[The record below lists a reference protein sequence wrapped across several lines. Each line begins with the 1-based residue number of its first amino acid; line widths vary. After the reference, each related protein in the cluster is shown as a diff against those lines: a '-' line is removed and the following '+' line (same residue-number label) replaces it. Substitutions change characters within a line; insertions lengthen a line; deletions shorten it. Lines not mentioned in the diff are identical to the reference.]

1 MVSRPEAGDMTP
13 EAGLAAFDSAVTS
26 VKLLIWIIKT
36 AQEVIRFKKT
46 CHEIGE
52 LATTLKGVLEKNEAA
67 LKLQKTFGD
76 LNKLLEDIGK
86 IVVRCTTELNLA
98 QRAWEVMWR
107 KRLPKMLGE
116 LQSRTLYLIMET
128 TVRRY
133 PGKAFHYVVCANN
146 AVLG

>member
-1 MVSRPEAGDMTP
+1 MVSGPETSDMTL
-13 EAGLAAFDSAVTS
+13 EAGLAAFDSAVAS

-36 AQEVIRFKKT
+36 AQEVIRFKKR
-46 CHEIGE
+46 CHKIGD
-52 LATTLKGVLEKNEAA
+52 LAITLKGVLEKNEST

-86 IVVRCTTELNLA
+86 FVVRCTTELNVA
-98 QRAWEVMWR
+98 QRAWEVTWR

-128 TVRRY
+128 TVRRCLERE
-133 PGKAFHYVVCANN
+133 FH
-146 AVLG
+146 